1 MTPTLSRRTLFGLA
15 GCVWLRGAE
24 RWEPRVAENI
34 GDLSDGTL
42 RWLAQMGHRWVVL
55 QGTDKV
61 DAAGKG
67 YWSVD
72 DVRAV
77 QARCRTFG
85 MELHSLMLPIGW
97 LRRPMLG
104 TDGRDGD
111 IANIARS
118 IEAAG
123 AAGVRMMEWRWSPDF
138 VWGADAGYFDE
149 AGRGGAVYKAYDYAR
164 VKDAAP
170 YAELG
175 TITRAQLWER
185 MEYFLERA
193 LPAAE
198 KVGVK
203 MSLHP
208 KDPPVRVLRG
218 IERLFTNT
226 AEIEKFALGFQS
238 KANGFTF
245 CQGTVT
251 EMGVDVVDAIRRIGG
266 KGRIHH
272 VHFRNVRGRVP
283 RYTETF
289 IDDGDMDMLAAMR
302 AYREVGYQGSLVSDH
317 SPSIPGDLPGGKIGR
332 SFSQGY
338 IRGLVQAADGP
349 ARGSAG
355 SVRMK
360 VALGLGLSERAM
372 RFSRMVGVEHVVMPA
387 VFSLGETKRGLVPA
401 ADRGPRPEQRLRAW
415 DAAELKRIRDHL
427 AAAGLRGEMIH
438 LGQLHRIALGMAGAD
453 EEMGAVK
460 KCIAAAGEAGVPVVE
475 YNFFSVRASEGYGR
489 TTGRGGAGLRD
500 FDASRIAGLA
510 PLENVGTHS
519 REQMWGRL
527 TAFLKEIVPVA
538 EKHGVRLAVHPND
551 PPVETYRGAA
561 QPLRSL
567 ADLKRLIT
575 TVDSPANGI
584 TLDTGVMTEMGEDAV
599 AAVRYFGQRGRIHH
613 VHFRNVRVTKPYVQY
628 VETFHD
634 EGECDMA
641 GAMRALREVGYGG
654 LILPDHTPEFSG
666 DTPMSE
672 MGWAFAVGYMQ
683 ALRRAAERP

>member
-1 MTPTLSRRTLFGLA
+1 MAFPFTRRSLFGLA

-61 DAAGKG
+61 DASGKG
-67 YWSVD
+67 YWSAE
-72 DVRAV
+72 DVKAV
-77 QARCRTFG
+77 QQRCRAFG
-85 MELHSLMLPIGW
+85 MELHSLMLPIAW

-104 TDGRDGD
+104 AAGRDED

-118 IEAAG
+118 ITAAD
-123 AAGVRMMEWRWSPDF
+123 AAGVGMIEWRWSPDF
-138 VWGADAGYFDE
+138 VWSGNAGYFDE
-149 AGRGGAVYKAYDYAR
+149 PGRGGAVYKAYDYAR
-164 VKDAAP
+164 VKDAPP
-170 YAELG
+170 YPEFG
-175 TITRAQLWER
+175 VITRQQLWER
-185 MEYFLERA
+185 MEYFLGRV

-198 KVGVK
+198 KAGVK

-226 AEIEKFALGFQS
+226 AEIEKFATAFP

-251 EMGVDVVDAIRRIGG
+251 EMGVDVVDAIQRIGG
-266 KGRIHH
+266 RGRIHH
-272 VHFRNVRGRVP
+272 VHFRNVRGKVP

-302 AYREVGYQGSLVSDH
+302 AYRQVNYQGSLVSDH
-317 SPSIPGDLPGGKIGR
+317 TPSIPGDLPGGRIGR

-338 IRGLVQAADGP
+338 IRGLVQAANGP
-349 ARGSAG
+349 VRQRASTP
-355 SVRMK
+355 RMK
-360 VALGLGLSERAM
+360 LALGLGLSERAM
-372 RFSRMVGVEHVVMPA
+372 RFSRVVGVEHVMMPA
-387 VFSLGETKRGLVPA
+387 VFNTAETKRGLVPA
-401 ADRGPRPEQRLRAW
+401 TDRGPRAGQTLKPW
-415 DAAELKRIRDHL
+415 DGAELKRIREHL
-427 AAAGLRGEMIH
+427 ASAGLQGELIH
-438 LGQLHRIALGMAGAD
+438 LGQLPRIALGLAGAD
-453 EEMGAVK
+453 EEMDAVK
-460 KCIAAAGEAGVPVVE
+460 RCIAAAGEAGVPVVE
-475 YNFFSVRASEGYGR
+475 YNFFSLRASEGYGR

-500 FDASRIAGLA
+500 FDATRIAGLP
-510 PLENVGTHS
+510 PLENVGTHT
-519 REQMWGRL
+519 REQMWTRL
-527 TAFLKEIVPVA
+527 TAFLKEVVPVA

-561 QPLRSL
+561 QPVRSL
-567 ADLKRLIT
+567 ADLKRLIE

-584 TLDTGVMTEMGEDAV
+584 TVDTGVMTEMGEDAV
-599 AAVRYFGQRGRIHH
+599 AAIRYFGGRGRIHH
-613 VHFRNVRVTKPYVQY
+613 VHFRNVRVRTPYTQY

-634 EGECDMA
+634 EGQCDMPA
-641 GAMRALREVGYGG
+641 AMRALQEVGYSR

-683 ALRRAAERP
+683 ALRHAAERG